1 MKLPQKRGM
10 MFLGCNTDTGWV
22 RSFCLFPVGVCSG
35 RAEWKIGIFWKFV
48 VVSNFLGFELE
59 GQKGNC

>member
-1 MKLPQKRGM
+1 MA
-10 MFLGCNTDTGWV
+10 
-22 RSFCLFPVGVCSG
+22 FCLFPGGVCSG
-35 RAEWKIGIFWKFV
+35 RAGSPSQWEIGIIWKFV

>member
-1 MKLPQKRGM
+1 
-10 MFLGCNTDTGWV
+10 
-22 RSFCLFPVGVCSG
+22 LFPVGVCSG
-35 RAEWKIGIFWKFV
+35 RAGSPSQWKIGIIWKFV